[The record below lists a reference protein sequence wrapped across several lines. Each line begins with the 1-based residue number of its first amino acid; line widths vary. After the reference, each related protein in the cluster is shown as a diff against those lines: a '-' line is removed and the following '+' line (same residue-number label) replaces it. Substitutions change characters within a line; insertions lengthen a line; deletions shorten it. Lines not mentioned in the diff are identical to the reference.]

1 MPTPTATPNTTQGLV
16 AVNQREHNIPQC
28 IIDVNTSAHA
38 AIKTYGQ
45 QNNNGNP
52 VWLYYKLVNVQ
63 YQPYDKPAGITY
75 TGAPSG
81 PDPST
86 YYQANEVVETNFNLQ
101 VFSGQ
106 FQHDP
111 NNNDNILN
119 LITDYVS
126 DSTSPFYGKP
136 FKNVFYS
143 TSAPNSGNA
152 ANMGGCMG
160 CHGNAQVAGYDFS
173 FILKNAPVFAP
184 EAGTAPTSAAPSA
197 VGLAKFRKMLIRH
210 QGLPSGGR

>member
-1 MPTPTATPNTTQGLV
+1 VTTQGNV

-28 IIDVNTSAHA
+28 IIDVNTAAHA

-63 YQPYDKPAGITY
+63 YQPYDKPAGTTY
-75 TGAPSG
+75 TGAPG
-81 PDPST
+81 GIEAST
-86 YYQANEVVETNFNLQ
+86 YYQANEVVETNYNLQ
-101 VFSGQ
+101 FFSGQ

-126 DSTSPFYGKP
+126 DSKSQFYGQP
-136 FKNVFYS
+136 FKNVYYS
-143 TSAPNSGNA
+143 TSAPGSGKA

-160 CHGNAQVAGYDFS
+160 CHGNAQAAGYDFS
-173 FILKNAPVFAP
+173 FILKFARVSEP
-184 EAGTAPTSAAPSA
+184 DVGTAPTNAAPSA
-197 VGLAKFRKMLIRH
+197 IGLTKFRKML
-210 QGLPSGGR
+210 LSSK